1 MSAQVG
7 EGTDVPDEIDVTTT
21 AGKLA
26 DLERRL
32 DEAVHAG
39 SAKAVEKQHAR
50 GRQTARER
58 IEQLFD
64 EGSFVELDELAR
76 HRSTAFGLQKNRPY
90 GDGVVT
96 GYGTIDGR
104 QVCVFSQ
111 DFTVYGGSLG
121 EVYGEKI
128 TKVMDLA
135 MKTGCPII
143 GINEGAGARIQEGVV
158 SLGLYGEIFRRNVH
172 ASGVIPQISLIMG
185 NCAGGHVYSPAVTD
199 FTVMVD
205 KTSAMFITGPDVI
218 KTVTG
223 EDVTIEELGGAR
235 THNTKS
241 GNAHY
246 MGSDEADALEFVK
259 TLLSYLPQNNLDEPP
274 VFDEPAD
281 LEVSDLDRKLDTIIP
296 DSPNQPYDIREV
308 IEAVLDDEEFLEV
321 QGLFAP
327 NIVVGYGRVEGRSV
341 GIVANQPIQFAG
353 TLDIDASEKA
363 ARFVRTC
370 DAFNIPVLTFVDVPG
385 FLPGTDQEYNGIIRR
400 GAKLIY
406 AYAEAT
412 VPLVTIITRKAY
424 GGAYDVMGSK
434 HLGADI
440 NLAWPTAQIA
450 VMGAQGA
457 VNILY
462 RKEIKQ
468 ATEDGTA
475 DAKRAELVD
484 EYDKHLANPYIAAER
499 GYIDAVIS
507 PHETRIEIV
516 RALRL
521 LRSKR
526 ETLPPKKHGN
536 IPL

>member
-1 MSAQVG
+1 MSAQPG
-7 EGTDVPDEIDVTTT
+7 EGTEVPTDIDIHTT

-26 DLERRL
+26 DLDRRIE
-32 DEAVHAG
+32 EAVHAG

-50 GRQTARER
+50 GKKTARER
-58 IEQLFD
+58 IELLFD
-64 EGSFVELDELAR
+64 PGSFVELDELAR
-76 HRSTAFGLQKNRPY
+76 HRSTSFGMQKRRPY
-90 GDGVVT
+90 GDGVIT

-111 DFTVYGGSLG
+111 DFTVFGGSLG
-121 EVYGEKI
+121 QVYGEKI
-128 TKVMDLA
+128 CKVMDLA

-185 NCAGGHVYSPAVTD
+185 SCAGGHVYSPAVTD

-205 KTSAMFITGPDVI
+205 GTSNMFITGPDVI

-223 EDVTIEELGGAR
+223 EDVSMEDLGGAR
-235 THNTKS
+235 AHNTKS

-246 MGSDEADALEFVK
+246 MAADEEDAIEYVRA
-259 TLLSYLPQNNLDEPP
+259 LLSYLPQNNLDEPP
-274 VFDEPAD
+274 AFPEPAD
-281 LEVSDLDRKLDTIIP
+281 LEFSDLDRELDTLVP
-296 DSPNQPYDIREV
+296 DSPNQPYDVKTVVET
-308 IEAVLDDEEFLEV
+308 VLDDGEFLEV
-321 QGLFAP
+321 QPLFAP
-327 NIVVGYGRVEGRSV
+327 NIVVGFGRVEGKPV
-341 GIVANQPIQFAG
+341 GVVANQPLQLAG

-370 DAFNIPVLTFVDVPG
+370 DVFNIPVLTFVDVPG
-385 FLPGTDQEYNGIIRR
+385 FLPGTDQEWNGIILR
-400 GAKLIY
+400 GAKLIF

-434 HLGADI
+434 HLGADV

-462 RKEIKQ
+462 RKELKDADDAEARRADLI
-468 ATEDGTA
+468 TEYED
-475 DAKRAELVD
+475 
-484 EYDKHLANPYIAAER
+484 HLANPYIAAER
-499 GYIDAVIS
+499 GYVDAVIA
-507 PHETRIEIV
+507 PHETRVEVV

-521 LRSKR
+521 LATKR